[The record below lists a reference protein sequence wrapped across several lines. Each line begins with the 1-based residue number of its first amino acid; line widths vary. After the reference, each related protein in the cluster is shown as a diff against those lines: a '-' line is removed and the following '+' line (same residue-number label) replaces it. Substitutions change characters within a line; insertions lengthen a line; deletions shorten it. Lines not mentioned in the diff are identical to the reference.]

1 MNILILQPIRP
12 TNPLALRAVADA
24 LLSQLPAANPGLTF
38 DIRQDD
44 SALDIPPHPS
54 LYMRHAAVRNYMLDT
69 YLKPEHDAVLWVDSD
84 LIDYP
89 ADLPTRLANVIDR
102 EARTCDCDT
111 RARHGVDHGRC
122 RGCGRVHSASG
133 SLLTLVRGVIAA
145 PMAVLS
151 PSSGFQDRF
160 YDIGGFIENGTRANM
175 FRPWFRQ
182 AGPVIELDSVGCCYL
197 APAWL
202 YQAGVRYGP
211 PPTDYY
217 VEHWS
222 VMQQAR
228 ARGVRIVALTDVQ
241 AVHAWLPDYGL
252 EVN

>member
-12 TNPLALRAVADA
+12 TNPPALRAVADA
-24 LLSQLPAANPGLTF
+24 LLARLPAANPDMTF

-44 SALDIPPHPS
+44 AALDIPPHPS
-54 LYMRHAAVRNYMLDT
+54 LYMRHATVRNYMLDT

-84 LIDYP
+84 LVEYP
-89 ADLPTRLANVIDR
+89 TDLPTRLA
-102 EARTCDCDT
+102 T
-111 RARHGVDHGRC
+111 
-122 RGCGRVHSASG
+122 SAAWG
-133 SLLTLVRGVIAA
+133 GVIVA
-145 PMAVLS
+145 PLALLS
-151 PSSGFQDRF
+151 PSSGWPERF
-160 YDIGGFIENGTRANM
+160 YDIGGFIERGSRARL
-175 FRPWFRQ
+175 FPPWFDQ
-182 AGPVIELDSVGCCYL
+182 TGPVIDLDSVGCCYL

-202 YQAGVRYGP
+202 YRAGVRYSP

-228 ARGVRIVALTDVQ
+228 ERGVRIVALTDVR

-252 EVN
+252 EAN